1 MPRRPPV
8 ALSGLIAMSPDPNF
22 DAAVVL
28 AVALGACAAHM
39 VSEDVGAP
47 LPAVWSSLRR
57 MIEAGYIDH
66 LTRLGM
72 LMVSRKGQAVARSV
86 YDVHTFAYIPPVPP
100 QSAPELG
107 GAA

>member
-1 MPRRPPV
+1 MRRPI
-8 ALSGLIAMSPDPNF
+8 ALDRLVEMSPQPNL
-22 DAAVVL
+22 DAAVIL
-28 AVALGACAAHM
+28 AVAHGACATHM
-39 VSEDVGAP
+39 VAEDIGAP

-86 YDVHTFAYIPPVPP
+86 YDMHTFAYIPPIPP
-100 QSAPELG
+100 RSAPELG